1 MRASE
6 FITETTNEDRAIISL
21 AHSIWEHIQRYNSV
35 TKTVNLGKISK
46 FMSTPLHALNNIN
59 IVLGDEDTM
68 QQENVGSNADHL
80 TSVQTSGMWIAEN
93 DTILLNL
100 SNIQDRAM
108 RRTIAHEL
116 RHALDDMKSN
126 YAAGSSTRYNSPKMN
141 QNSDDSYKSSNAEI
155 NARFSEVLYAMTVY
169 VKNAKEKNI
178 DNPHE
183 YVMDKFHTMMDQKQI
198 YKYFPEKEKSKL
210 YKRLLKRATDFI
222 AKEMVHIFKST

>member
-1 MRASE
+1 MRAKE
-6 FITETTNEDRAIISL
+6 FIIESTDEDRAIISL
-21 AHSIWEHIQRYNSV
+21 AHTIWQHIQSYANSS
-35 TKTVNLGKISK
+35 KTVNLGAISS
-46 FMSTPLHALNNIN
+46 FMDTPLSALNNIK
-59 IVLGDEDTM
+59 IVLGDDDTM
-68 QQENVGSNADHL
+68 NKENSGSNADHL
-80 TSVQTSGMWIAEN
+80 TSVQTSGMWIAET

-100 SNIQDRAM
+100 SIINERSM

-126 YAAGSSTRYNSPKMN
+126 YHAGSSHRYNSPKMN

-155 NARFSEVLYAMTVY
+155 NARFAEVLYAMTVY
-169 VKNAKEKNI
+169 IKNAKEKEI
-178 DNPHE
+178 ENPHE

-210 YKRLLKRATDFI
+210 YKRLVSRATDFI